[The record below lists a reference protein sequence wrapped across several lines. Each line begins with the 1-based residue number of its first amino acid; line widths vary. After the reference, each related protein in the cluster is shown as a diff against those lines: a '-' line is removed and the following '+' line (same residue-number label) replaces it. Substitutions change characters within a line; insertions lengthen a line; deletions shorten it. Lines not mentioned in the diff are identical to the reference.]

1 VGLPYSYEIDWWSLG
16 TILYEMLTGFVS
28 SSITVLPH
36 KNAST
41 SWSFLGQRLF
51 EADNMSDMYDRIL
64 NDELQFPEDQLIDR
78 YTKDFIEGVSCCLVL
93 T

>member
-1 VGLPYSYEIDWWSLG
+1 MGLAYNYDIDWWSFG
-16 TILYEMLTGFVS
+16 TILYEMLTGVVS

-36 KNAST
+36 KNSST
-41 SWSFLGQRLF
+41 SCSSLRQRPF
-51 EADNMSDMYDRIL
+51 DADNMPDMYDRIL

-78 YTKDFIEGVSCCLVL
+78 NTKDFIHGVSCCLVL